1 MQSLENRNRFQK
13 NHNSVAPAEDHIN
26 SSTDKRPGEM
36 ATCDVIFIDRLLT
49 VIEEEIIPLTDE
61 GVKLGNKI
69 FGAAMLHK
77 SDLST
82 IIVGTNHETIN
93 PLWHGEIDTINRYY
107 EMVNRDESKR
117 VAPNETIFFSTHE
130 PCTMCASA
138 IAWGGYDNIYYLFS
152 HEDSRDAFSIGH
164 DLKILKELF
173 KHDPGEYA
181 RQNAYWTAYSVVDL
195 INNCDSQ
202 NREFFLE
209 RLTLIKKKYDMMSST
224 YQYGKNETKNI
235 PLK

>member
-1 MQSLENRNRFQK
+1 MKSLENRNRIQK
-13 NHNSVAPAEDHIN
+13 NHNSVAHTKNHIN
-26 SSTDKRPGEM
+26 STRGNRPGEM
-36 ATCDVIFIDRLLT
+36 MPCDVIFIDRLLT

-61 GVKLGNKI
+61 GVKKGNKV
-69 FGAAMLHK
+69 FGAAMLNK

-93 PLWHGEIDTINRYY
+93 PLWHGEIYTINRYY
-107 EMVNRDESKR
+107 EMVNQDESKR
-117 VAPNETIFFSTHE
+117 VEPNETIFFSTHE

-152 HEDSRDAFSIGH
+152 HEDSRDTFNIGH
-164 DLKILKELF
+164 DLKILKEVF

-181 RQNAYWTAYSVVDL
+181 RQNDYWTAYWVVDL
-195 INNCDSQ
+195 INNCDAHNRQ
-202 NREFFLE
+202 NFHE
-209 RLTLIKKKYDMMSST
+209 RLNLIKKKYDMMSKT